1 MLIGNSLIPS
11 ISELYKQAKTIDMIA
26 KDKNQ
31 TPAPKVSSGNDTS
44 KSKNDEGNLKAA
56 LSEAKKGAE
65 KKTSATKTP
74 SKIQEGNLNEKKR
87 EY

>member
-1 MLIGNSLIPS
+1 M
-11 ISELYKQAKTIDMIA
+11 TT

-31 TPAPKVSSGNDTS
+31 TPAPKASSGSDLS
-44 KSKNDEGNLKAA
+44 KSKKDEGNLKAT
-56 LSEAKKGAE
+56 LSEAKEGAT

-74 SKIQEGNLNEKKR
+74 SKIQEGKLDKKKT

>member
-1 MLIGNSLIPS
+1 MSS
-11 ISELYKQAKTIDMIA
+11 

-31 TPAPKVSSGNDTS
+31 TPAPKVSNGHDLS
-44 KSKNDEGNLKAA
+44 KSTKDEGGLKAA
-56 LSEAKKGAE
+56 LQEAKKGAA

-74 SKIQEGNLNEKKR
+74 KKIQEGKLGQKNT